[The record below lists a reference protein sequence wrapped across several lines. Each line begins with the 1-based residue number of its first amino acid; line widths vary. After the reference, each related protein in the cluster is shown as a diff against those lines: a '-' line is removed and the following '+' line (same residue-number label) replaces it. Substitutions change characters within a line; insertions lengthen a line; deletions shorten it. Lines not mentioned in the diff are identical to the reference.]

1 MIPTMTCQYEPP
13 VLTAEIVC
21 FDQAKE
27 IAVAALW
34 EKSDRFRP
42 PAFVEGYGVLPGKN
56 ETDET
61 IMRGMIASS

>member
-1 MIPTMTCQYEPP
+1 MIPTMACQYEPP
-13 VLTAEIVC
+13 AFTAEIVC

-34 EKSDRFRP
+34 GKSDRFRP

-61 IMRGMIASS
+61 IVRGMIASS